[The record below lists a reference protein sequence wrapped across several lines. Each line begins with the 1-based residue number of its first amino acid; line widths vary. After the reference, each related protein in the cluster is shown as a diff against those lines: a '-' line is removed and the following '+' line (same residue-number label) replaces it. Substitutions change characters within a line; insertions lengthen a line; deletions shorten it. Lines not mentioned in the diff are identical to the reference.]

1 MVFLFD
7 KINKFKY
14 NRLRFQEGAQNMID
28 YSKILKTRKSTIY
41 NQFVKDDI
49 RIASLVDVH
58 ISRLVGK
65 KDIDNISDSLYE
77 LNPDYI

>member
-1 MVFLFD
+1 
-7 KINKFKY
+7 
-14 NRLRFQEGAQNMID
+14 MID

-65 KDIDNISDSLYE
+65 KDIDNISDLKKDYKLVDFEIKSRLYISI
-77 LNPDYI
+77 LNHSVVFQTMY